1 MNKNIKRFGFAL
13 FATTLVLTS
22 QAQLGNLLKKL
33 KNEKKE
39 NGAAASSKSTS
50 KKEITLFSVKLL
62 KDRSVNADGKIK
74 IILEDLSTTSA
85 SGETETFIKTTY
97 VGKTGQKFTGV
108 NFRKELVKDELFFDY
123 GGDQKYLKK
132 INNNTMAVYQLHV
145 KFKKFATCSANDLGV
160 IEILSND
167 EALIDG
173 IIKDPK
179 SSEGY
184 KLAVSEFEKTLPT
197 LIAMENEADAKDA
210 VEWEKTYA
218 DVMLP
223 KLAQFQPTNIKQKA
237 NEAVKAAMAK
247 FQPNDELLYFYF
259 AVKDREE
266 ANTGWNLVKGYKDG
280 HTDVVLRRSVPI
292 VAVSVTKAGKYSYNY
307 FYLKEDTQAGVIDG
321 SKFTGN
327 YYIEFK
333 WKLSIGQILL
343 AIKK

>member
-1 MNKNIKRFGFAL
+1 MKKLLIAIAAIML
-13 FATTLVLTS
+13 ATTTH
-22 QAQLGNLLKKL
+22 AQLSNLLKKA
-33 KNEKKE
+33 KKQDSG
-39 NGAAASSKSTS
+39 GAAASSNAGP
-50 KKEITLFSVKLL
+50 KKQITLFSVKLL

-74 IILEDLSTTSA
+74 IVLEDLSTTNA
-85 SGETETFIKTTY
+85 SGETETLIKTTY
-97 VGKTGQKFTGV
+97 IGKTGQEFTGV

-145 KFKKFATCSANDLGV
+145 KFKKFATCSAADLGV

-197 LIAMENEADAKDA
+197 LIAMENEADSKDA

-218 DVMLP
+218 DVVLP
-223 KLAQFQPTNIKQKA
+223 KLAQFQPANIKQKA

-247 FQPNDELLYFYF
+247 YMAHEEFLYCYF

-266 ANTGWNLVKGYKDG
+266 TNTGWNLIKGFKDG

-292 VAVSVTKAGKYSYNY
+292 VAVSVTKSGKYSYNY

-321 SKFTGN
+321 SKFTGE
-327 YYIEFK
+327 YYIDVNATHYGIAK
-333 WKLSIGQILL
+333 ANAMANKG
-343 AIKK
+343 K